1 MKTIAILI
9 VLAIIVV
16 CSGFYFF
23 TKEYDFD
30 NSYSKSSINASLL
43 SSERVENQNK
53 SISMLVPK
61 NASSSISNGQINVSF
76 VKQLDEEIAP
86 FILSIERNN
95 SKSYDL
101 YSDDGLKEFT
111 KSLESSLN
119 ALGFDILSISKASGI
134 GEQAVIVEASYI
146 NNGIK
151 VRTYN
156 LYAQTDGGLRGLV
169 ASVEFDK
176 WDKYQE
182 VMLSALL
189 SSEIK

>member
-1 MKTIAILI
+1 M

-23 TKEYDFD
+23 QNEYDFD
-30 NSYSKSSINASLL
+30 NSYSKSAINASLL
-43 SSERVENQNK
+43 GSKRVENQNK
-53 SISMLVPK
+53 SISILVPK
-61 NASSSISNGQINVSF
+61 NATSSLSDGQINITLI
-76 VKQLDEEIAP
+76 KQLDEEIAP
-86 FILSIERNN
+86 FILSIERSS

-111 KSLESSLN
+111 KSLESSLKT
-119 ALGFDILSISKASGI
+119 LGFDILSISKASGI
-134 GEQAVIVEASYI
+134 GDQAVIIEASYM

-156 LYAQTDGGLRGLV
+156 LYAQTDSGLRGVV

-182 VMLSALL
+182 IMLSTLL